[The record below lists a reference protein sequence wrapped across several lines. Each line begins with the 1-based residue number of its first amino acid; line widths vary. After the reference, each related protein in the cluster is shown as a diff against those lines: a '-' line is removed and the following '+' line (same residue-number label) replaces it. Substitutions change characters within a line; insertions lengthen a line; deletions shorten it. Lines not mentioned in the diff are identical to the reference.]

1 MGIQIRETTI
11 EQIEKKPGGMQTDLN
26 KICKKPRFLTN
37 FLSGGV
43 LW

>member
-1 MGIQIRETTI
+1 MGMQIRETTI
-11 EQIEKKPGGMQTDLN
+11 EEIEKKLEGMQTTLN

-37 FLSGGV
+37 FLFGGV